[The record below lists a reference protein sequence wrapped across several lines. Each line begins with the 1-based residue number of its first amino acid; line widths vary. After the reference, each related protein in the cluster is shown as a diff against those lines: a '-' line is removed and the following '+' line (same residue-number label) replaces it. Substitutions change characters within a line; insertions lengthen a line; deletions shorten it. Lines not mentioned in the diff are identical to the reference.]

1 MDTRYKKTFKKI
13 YKQETKRLKKKEK
26 YIKTKKA
33 QERRKGQSGW
43 RADLQTA
50 LKRKGRFACA
60 ASITAS
66 SAAR

>member
-1 MDTRYKKTFKKI
+1 MDTRYKKTFKKSI
-13 YKQETKRLKKKEK
+13 NKKQKDKKKEK
-26 YIKTKKA
+26 HIKTKKA